1 MTARGLLDDTGRLTP
16 AGAAVRG
23 TAVAT
28 AFAEEG
34 ARVFLA
40 GRTRARLAEV
50 AAGIHAAGGSAEV
63 AEGGAL
69 DEHAVDDH
77 AAAVA
82 AQGGVDISFN
92 LITHGD
98 VQGTP
103 LNDMSLADYERPV
116 LTAVRT
122 QFLTA
127 RAAARHMVK
136 QRSGVILFFGGA
148 AEPMREYAIGGLQ
161 VAFHALEAMR
171 RQLAAELGPHGVRAV
186 TLRTAGIPET
196 IPADFPGRDD
206 IEANIAGKT
215 MLGRAAT
222 LADVGAVAAFVAS
235 DRARTMTASAINI
248 SCGALVD

>member
-1 MTARGLLDDTGRLTP
+1 MTLLAGKNAIVYGAGGRI
-16 AGAAVRG
+16 G
-23 TAVAT
+23 TAVAS

-40 GRTRARLAEV
+40 GRTRARLEPV
-50 AAGIHAAGGSAEV
+50 ASRIRAAGGSAEV
-63 AEGGAL
+63 AEVDAL
-69 DEHAVDDH
+69 DSQAVDDH
-77 AAAVA
+77 ADTVA
-82 AQGGVDISFN
+82 AEGGLDISFN
-92 LITHGD
+92 LIAHGD
-98 VQGTP
+98 VQGAP
-103 LNDMSLADYERPV
+103 LIDMALADYERPV

-136 QRSGVILFFGGA
+136 QRSGVILLFGGA
-148 AEPMREYAIGGLQ
+148 GEPVREFSVGGLQ

-171 RQLAAELGPHGVRAV
+171 RQLAAELGPHGIRAV
-186 TLRTAGIPET
+186 TLRTGGIPET
-196 IPADFPGRDD
+196 LPAGFQGRA
-206 IEANIAGKT
+206 ELEENIAGKT

-235 DRARTMTASAINI
+235 DRARTMTASTVNL

>member
-1 MTARGLLDDTGRLTP
+1 MTLLAGKNAIVYGGGGRI
-16 AGAAVRG
+16 G
-23 TAVAT
+23 TAVAS

-40 GRTRARLAEV
+40 GRTRARLEEV
-50 AAGIHAAGGSAEV
+50 ASRIRAAGGSAEV
-63 AEGGAL
+63 AEVDAL
-69 DEHAVDDH
+69 DARSVDDH
-77 AAAVA
+77 ADAVA
-82 AQGGVDISFN
+82 AEGGLDISFN

-103 LNDMSLADYERPV
+103 LIDMELADYERPV

-136 QRSGVILFFGGA
+136 QRSGVLLFFGGA
-148 AEPMREYAIGGLQ
+148 GEPVREFSVGGLQ

-186 TLRTAGIPET
+186 TLRTGGIPET
-196 IPADFPGRDD
+196 LPAGFPGR
-206 IEANIAGKT
+206 EELEENIAGKT

-235 DRARTMTASAINI
+235 DRARTMTASTVNV

>member
-1 MTARGLLDDTGRLTP
+1 MTLLAGKNAIVYGGGGRI
-16 AGAAVRG
+16 G
-23 TAVAT
+23 TAVAC

-40 GRTRARLAEV
+40 GRTRSRLEEV
-50 AAGIHAAGGSAEV
+50 ASRIRAAGGSAEV
-63 AEGGAL
+63 AEVDAL
-69 DEHAVDDH
+69 DASAVDDH
-77 AAAVA
+77 ADAVA
-82 AQGGVDISFN
+82 AQGGLDISFN
-92 LITHGD
+92 LIAHGD

-103 LNDMSLADYERPV
+103 LIDMTLADYERPV

-136 QRSGVILFFGGA
+136 QGSGAILFFGGA
-148 AEPMREYAIGGLQ
+148 GEPMREFAVGGLQ

-171 RQLAAELGPHGVRAV
+171 RQLAAELGPRGVRTV
-186 TLRTAGIPET
+186 TLRTGGIPET
-196 IPADFPGRDD
+196 LPAEFEAREE
-206 IEANIAGKT
+206 IEENIAGKT

-235 DRARTMTASAINI
+235 DRARTMTASTVNI

>member
-1 MTARGLLDDTGRLTP
+1 MTLLTGKNAIVYGGGGRI
-16 AGAAVRG
+16 GS
-23 TAVAT
+23 AVAT

-40 GRTRARLAEV
+40 GRTRSRLEEV
-50 AAGIHAAGGSAEV
+50 ASRIRAAGGSAEV
-63 AEGGAL
+63 AEVDAL
-69 DEHAVDDH
+69 DERAVDDH

-82 AQGGVDISFN
+82 AQGGLDISFN
-92 LITHGD
+92 LIAHGD

-103 LNDMSLADYERPV
+103 LIDMSVADYERPV
-116 LTAVRT
+116 RTAVRT

-136 QRSGVILFFGGA
+136 RGSGVILLFGGA
-148 AEPMREYAIGGLQ
+148 GEPVREFSVGGLQ

-171 RQLAAELGPHGVRAV
+171 RQLAAELGRHGIRAV
-186 TLRTAGIPET
+186 TLRTGGIPET
-196 IPADFPGRDD
+196 LPAGFEGREA
-206 IEANIAGKT
+206 IEENIAGKT

-235 DRARTMTASAINI
+235 DRARTMTASTVNL

>member
-1 MTARGLLDDTGRLTP
+1 MTLLAGKNAIVYGGGGRI
-16 AGAAVRG
+16 G
-23 TAVAT
+23 TAVAC

-34 ARVFLA
+34 ARGFLA
-40 GRTRARLAEV
+40 GRTRRRLEEV
-50 AAGIHAAGGSAEV
+50 ATRIRSAGGSAEV
-63 AEGGAL
+63 AEVDAL
-69 DEHAVDDH
+69 DSRSVDDH
-77 AAAVA
+77 ADAVA

-92 LITHGD
+92 LINHGD

-103 LNDMSLADYERPV
+103 LIDMSLADYERPV

-136 QRSGVILFFGGA
+136 QGSGALLFFGGA
-148 AEPMREYAIGGLQ
+148 GETVREVAVGGVQ
-161 VAFHALEAMR
+161 VAVPALEAMR
-171 RQLAAELGPHGVRAV
+171 RQLAAELGPRGIRTV
-186 TLRTAGIPET
+186 TLRTGGIPET
-196 IPADFPGRDD
+196 LPAEFEGREE
-206 IEANIAGKT
+206 IEENIAGKT

-235 DRARTMTASAINI
+235 DRARTMTASTVNI

>member
-1 MTARGLLDDTGRLTP
+1 MTLLTGKNAIVYGGGGRI
-16 AGAAVRG
+16 GS
-23 TAVAT
+23 AVAT

-40 GRTRARLAEV
+40 GRTRSRLEEV
-50 AAGIHAAGGSAEV
+50 ASRIRAAGGSAEV
-63 AEGGAL
+63 AEVDAL
-69 DEHAVDDH
+69 DERAVDDH

-82 AQGGVDISFN
+82 AQGGLDVSFN
-92 LITHGD
+92 LIAHGD

-103 LNDMSLADYERPV
+103 LIDMSVADYERPV
-116 LTAVRT
+116 RTAVRT

-136 QRSGVILFFGGA
+136 RGSGVILLFGGA
-148 AEPMREYAIGGLQ
+148 GEPVREFSVGGLQ

-171 RQLAAELGPHGVRAV
+171 RQLAAELGRHGIRAV
-186 TLRTAGIPET
+186 TLRTGGIPET
-196 IPADFPGRDD
+196 LPAGFEGREA
-206 IEANIAGKT
+206 IEENIAGKT

-235 DRARTMTASAINI
+235 DRARTMTASTVNL

>member
-1 MTARGLLDDTGRLTP
+1 MTLLTGKN
-16 AGAAVRG
+16 AIVYGAAGRIG

-28 AFAEEG
+28 AFAGEG

-40 GRTRARLAEV
+40 GRTRARLDEV
-50 AAGIHAAGGSAEV
+50 AGRIRAAGGWAETAEV
-63 AEGGAL
+63 DAL
-69 DEHAVDDH
+69 DERAVDEH
-77 AAAVA
+77 AAAV
-82 AQGGVDISFN
+82 GTIDVSFN
-92 LITHGD
+92 LIGHGD

-103 LNDMSLADYERPV
+103 LVDMALADYERPV
-116 LTAVRT
+116 VTAVRT

-127 RAAARHMVK
+127 RAAARHMIG

-148 AEPMREYAIGGLQ
+148 GEPVREFSVGGLQ

-171 RQLAAELGPHGVRAV
+171 RQLAAELGPHGIRTV
-186 TLRTAGIPET
+186 TLRTGGIPET
-196 IPADFPGRDD
+196 IPADFAGRQA
-206 IEANIAGKT
+206 IEENIAGKT

-235 DRARTMTASAINI
+235 DRAASMTAATVNI

>member
-1 MTARGLLDDTGRLTP
+1 MTLLAGKNAIVYGGGGRI
-16 AGAAVRG
+16 G
-23 TAVAT
+23 TAVAS

-40 GRTRARLAEV
+40 GRTRARLEEV
-50 AAGIHAAGGSAEV
+50 ASRIRAAGGSAEV
-63 AEGGAL
+63 AEVDAL

-77 AAAVA
+77 ADAVA
-82 AQGGVDISFN
+82 AQGGLDISFN
-92 LITHGD
+92 LIAHGD

-103 LNDMSLADYERPV
+103 LIDMTLADYERPV

-136 QRSGVILFFGGA
+136 QRAGALLFFGGA
-148 AEPMREYAIGGLQ
+148 GEPMREFSVGGLQ

-186 TLRTAGIPET
+186 TLRTGGIPET
-196 IPADFPGRDD
+196 LPADFRGR
-206 IEANIAGKT
+206 EELEENIAGKT

-235 DRARTMTASAINI
+235 DRARTMTASTVNI

>member
-1 MTARGLLDDTGRLTP
+1 MTLLEGKNAIIYGGAGRI
-16 AGAAVRG
+16 G

-40 GRTRARLAEV
+40 GRTRARLEEV
-50 AAGIHAAGGSAEV
+50 ASRIRAAGGSAET
-63 AEGGAL
+63 AEVDAL
-69 DEHAVDDH
+69 DERAVDEH
-77 AAAVA
+77 ADAVA

-98 VQGTP
+98 VQGT
-103 LNDMSLADYERPV
+103 LLVDMALADYERPV

-136 QRSGVILFFGGA
+136 KGSGVILLFGGDG
-148 AEPMREYAIGGLQ
+148 EPMREFAVGGLQ
-161 VAFHALEAMR
+161 VAFHAVEAMR
-171 RQLAAELGPHGVRAV
+171 RQLAAELGRRGVRAV
-186 TLRTAGIPET
+186 TLRTGGIPET
-196 IPADFPGRDD
+196 LAADFDTRRV
-206 IEANIAGKT
+206 IEDSINGQT

-235 DRARTMTASAINI
+235 DRARSMTASTVNV

>member
-1 MTARGLLDDTGRLTP
+1 MTLLNGKNAIVYGGGGRI
-16 AGAAVRG
+16 GS
-23 TAVAT
+23 AVAT

-40 GRTRARLAEV
+40 GRTRARLDVVAER
-50 AAGIHAAGGSAEV
+50 IRAAGGAAEV
-63 AEGGAL
+63 AEVDAL
-69 DEHAVDDH
+69 DERAVDEH
-77 AAAVA
+77 ADAVA
-82 AQGGVDISFN
+82 AEGGLDISFN
-92 LITHGD
+92 LIAHGD

-103 LNDMSLADYERPV
+103 LIDMALADYERPV

-136 QRSGVILFFGGA
+136 QRSGVLLLFGGA
-148 AEPMREYAIGGLQ
+148 GEPVREFAVGGLQ
-161 VAFHALEAMR
+161 IAFHALEAMR

-186 TLRTAGIPET
+186 TLRTGGIPET
-196 IPADFPGRDD
+196 LPADFAGREE
-206 IEANIAGKT
+206 IEATIAGKT
-215 MLGRAAT
+215 MLGRTAT

-235 DRARTMTASAINI
+235 DRARTMTASTVNL